1 MTVDERIDAIAQSL
15 HLLGSI
21 VRDSQAE
28 SDRRFAHSERH
39 SSEYHGLFK
48 ENEIRLAQLMET
60 MNRLGR
66 IIEIHDGTLEEHEE
80 RIDKLERDNPD
91 QPR

>member
-1 MTVDERIDAIAQSL
+1 
-15 HLLGSI
+15 
-21 VRDSQAE
+21 
-28 SDRRFAHSERH
+28 
-39 SSEYHGLFK
+39 
-48 ENEIRLAQLMET
+48 